1 MHHDHKL
8 VISVETS
15 TVRTAVIGTG
25 YLGKFHAEK
34 YALLPGSHLV
44 GIADPDLENAE
55 AIAVKLDVPVYTDY
69 RELLGVVD
77 ALSIAAPTTVHFELA
92 ETCLLS
98 GVHVLVEKPI
108 TVTTAEADTLVEIA
122 RRNKCILQVGHIQR
136 FHPALLGLDALLN
149 RPTFIETHRL
159 APFRPR
165 GTDVNVVLDLM
176 IHDIDIVLNLVG
188 SEVVN
193 IAASGTCVLS
203 DSIDIA
209 NVRLNFADGC
219 VANITA
225 SRVSR
230 KTERKMRIFQQN
242 QCLSVDLY
250 NHRLD
255 KYFRSDNPDH
265 QQTPKIESSTTEYEN
280 NDALQVQ
287 IESFLDCVRF
297 GRRPLVSGEDG
308 RRALATAMEITRMI
322 DNSEP
327 SRA

>member
-1 MHHDHKL
+1 VRSAK
-8 VISVETS
+8 TS

-34 YALLPGSHLV
+34 YAQLPGSQLV
-44 GIADPDLENAE
+44 GIADTDRDNAS
-55 AIAVKLDVPVYTDY
+55 AVADKLAVPVYTDY
-69 RELLGVVD
+69 RELLDKVD
-77 ALSIAAPTTVHFELA
+77 ALSIATPTTFHFELA
-92 ETCLLS
+92 ETCLLG

-108 TVTTAEADTLVEIA
+108 TVTTAEADTLINIA
-122 RRNKCILQVGHIQR
+122 RRNKCVLQVGHIQR
-136 FHPALLGLDALLN
+136 FHPALLGLDALLD

-188 SEVVN
+188 AEVVN
-193 IAASGTCVLS
+193 IAASGACVLS
-203 DSIDIA
+203 NSIDIA
-209 NVRLNFADGC
+209 NVRLDFADGC

-230 KTERKMRIFQQN
+230 KIERKMRIFQQN
-242 QCLSVDLY
+242 QCLPVDLY
-250 NHRLD
+250 KHRLD
-255 KYFRSDNPDH
+255 KYFRSDSSDH
-265 QQTPKIESSTTEYEN
+265 QQTPTIASSTTEYEN

-327 SRA
+327 SGA

>member
-1 MHHDHKL
+1 MKPAK
-8 VISVETS
+8 ITPI
-15 TVRTAVIGTG
+15 RTAVIGTG

-34 YALLPGSHLV
+34 YASLPGSHLV
-44 GIADPDLENAE
+44 GIADIDAENAA
-55 AIAVKLDVPVYTDY
+55 AIADKLDVAVYTDY
-69 RELLGVVD
+69 RDLLGKVD
-77 ALSIAAPTTVHFELA
+77 AVSIAAPTTIHFELA
-92 ETCLLS
+92 EDCLRK

-108 TVTTAEADTLVEIA
+108 TTSTAEADALVEIA
-122 RRNKCILQVGHIQR
+122 LRNQCILQVGHIQR
-136 FHPALLGLDALLN
+136 FHPALLGLDTLLN

-159 APFRPR
+159 APFNPR

-188 SEVVN
+188 AEVVN
-193 IAASGTCVLS
+193 IAASGACVLS

-230 KTERKMRIFQQN
+230 KTERKMRIFQHD

-250 NHRLD
+250 QHRLD
-255 KYFRSDNPDH
+255 KYFRSDSPDE
-265 QQTPKIESSTTEYEN
+265 QSVPTIASTTTEYEN
-280 NDALQVQ
+280 NDALKVQ
-287 IESFLDCVRF
+287 IESFLDCVRH

-322 DNSEP
+322 DNPEP
-327 SRA
+327 HGAK